1 MEKTSF
7 TPSISWLPR
16 CLRPDPAWST
26 VFTCPPMTSPSR
38 LCRQVAAELGNQ
50 RQGTLSR
57 CFRCAPGPVGSAA
70 RGWRMALVQ
79 GLVDQAPA
87 A

>member
-1 MEKTSF
+1 
-7 TPSISWLPR
+7 
-16 CLRPDPAWST
+16 
-26 VFTCPPMTSPSR
+26 MTSPSR